1 MAHGTGLSILR
12 GLFIGVR
19 LVGLVGPVGRAI
31 APSCAGELLAGDQVA
46 RRRFAA
52 RMPESMAPTMPR
64 IVPMSPPTQ
73 ESTIASNRNATLG
86 SLHGIGVKIPLISHT
101 TQVVPDAETLF
112 QPFLSCFQ
120 VGNVFRPFVAKHFC
134 SSTHLQLESL
144 GKGGIAEEVVP
155 HPFILISM
163 TGGFGTNSTHLDE
176 GTIAMID
183 TLVNNVEW

>member
-1 MAHGTGLSILR
+1 MLQFFDVAFESIKFFLINLSQ
-12 GLFIGVR
+12 F
-19 LVGLVGPVGRAI
+19 
-31 APSCAGELLAGDQVA
+31 APCLH
-46 RRRFAA
+46 F
-52 RMPESMAPTMPR
+52 T
-64 IVPMSPPTQ
+64 
-73 ESTIASNRNATLG
+73 TIATNRNATLG
-86 SLHGIGVKIPLISHT
+86 SLHGIGVEIPLIRHT

-155 HPFILISM
+155 HPLIFISM

-176 GTIAMID
+176 GTIAMIH